1 MVEFLPVPSII
12 IGAVPPPGVTGI
24 KSPFVLTLTEQPLQ
38 ADIDTIVI
46 SFTNVVHT
54 LFAVI
59 LEPTIIAFA
68 YELVLFDIPPK
79 IPEHAPD
86 AVLERPP
93 AITADRAPV
102 YSKLL
107 YPPPIVPNGAFPQI
121 RFL

>member
-1 MVEFLPVPSII
+1 MGDAGEVT
-12 IGAVPPPGVTGI
+12 ATGI
-24 KSPFVLTLTEQPLQ
+24 KSPFVLTPTVHPELPVKLHTDKSL
-38 ADIDTIVI
+38 
-46 SFTNVVHT
+46 TNVVQA

-68 YELVLFDIPPK
+68 HELVLFEIPPK
-79 IPEHAPD
+79 IPEHTPD

-93 AITADRAPV
+93 AITADRAHV

-107 YPPPIVPNGAFPQI
+107 YPPPIVPNGVFSQI